1 MTAKKINAKLVIVL
15 EENKMMESNKTLT
28 EKFEFG
34 ALLYINLFR
43 MQRKVA
49 GKYLNENKCFLFCKG
64 CFTTL

>member
-1 MTAKKINAKLVIVL
+1 MFCDIIALL
-15 EENKMMESNKTLT
+15 RGDR
-28 EKFEFG
+28 KFEFG